1 MQLLKP
7 GWQVSAVT
15 QWGSAKVSAPTVTF
29 VCVLRT
35 LSPTPPQTSPWCAR
49 SETVGGVHICQKESN
64 SILLSMTGF
73 PCGSVVKNPPAN
85 AGDVGLIPG
94 SGRSSG
100 EGNGYPLQYS
110 CLKKSHGQ
118 RSLVGYSP
126 GGHKESDS
134 TEHTV
139 HTHTHTHTHTQEQFI
154 IHQVYRNTT
163 FFQKAKLYFSPSAF
177 NQDSDIFWASVN
189 KINQ

>member
-85 AGDVGLIPG
+85 AGDVSSVPG
-94 SGRSSG
+94 SGRCPG
-100 EGNGYPLQYS
+100 EGNGNPLRYS
-110 CLKKSHGQ
+110 WNIPWTEEPDGLQSMELQ
-118 RSLVGYSP
+118 RVGGSLA
-126 GGHKESDS
+126 
-134 TEHTV
+134 TEHTILCYDLYYLIPSYYYCYFNIIPKESLHFHIEWA
-139 HTHTHTHTHTQEQFI
+139 HTE
-154 IHQVYRNTT
+154 
-163 FFQKAKLYFSPSAF
+163 
-177 NQDSDIFWASVN
+177 
-189 KINQ
+189 